1 LSKRRKK
8 GNKTLSNSNNKDRVT
23 KLEVGL
29 DLQLPDRK
37 RKKKSGTY
45 KGKYL
50 GMY

>member
-37 RKKKSGTY
+37 RRKNQAPIRENI
-45 KGKYL
+45 
-50 GMY
+50 